1 MIAIVALGTRIG
13 DVNVLAYLAAFG
25 GGVVSFLSPCV
36 LPLVPGYLSMV
47 SGLDLAELQDQSRVH
62 ARRIVATTAWFV
74 AGFGAVF
81 VAWGLSA
88 TALGRLLRD
97 HQSLLTRLS
106 GTLMLAMA
114 LFLLGS
120 LFLRAPWLYQE
131 KRFHPQLGHFGNA
144 APAIAGVAFGFG
156 WSPCIG
162 PILGSILGIA
172 ANQHRV
178 WAGGTLLAVYSL
190 GLGLP
195 FLLTGLLLG
204 RLGGALGWVR
214 RHFVL
219 IVGGSAAVIGAFG
232 LLLMFDELSR
242 LSLHLQT
249 WLTDAHLEWLVELG

>member
-1 MIAIVALGTRIG
+1 MLLALGSRIS
-13 DVNVLAYLAAFG
+13 DVNVFAYLAAFG

-47 SGLDLAELQDQSRVH
+47 TGLDLAELEDQTRVH
-62 ARRIVATTAWFV
+62 ARRIVTTTAVFV

-88 TALGRLLRD
+88 TALSRLLRD
-97 HQSLLTRLS
+97 HQSILTRLS
-106 GTLMLAMA
+106 GTLLLAMA

-131 KRFHPQLGHFGNA
+131 KRFHPRLGRFGNA
-144 APAIAGVAFGFG
+144 APAVAGVAFGFG

-204 RLGGALGWVR
+204 RLGGALGWVK
-214 RHFVL
+214 RHFVV
-219 IVGGSAAVIGAFG
+219 IVGGSAVVIGAFG

-242 LSLHLQT
+242 LSVNLQT
-249 WLTDAHLEWLVELG
+249 WLTNAHLKWLVELG

>member
-1 MIAIVALGTRIG
+1 VTLLLALGTRIS

-47 SGLDLAELQDQSRVH
+47 TGLDLAELEDQSRVH
-62 ARRIVATTAWFV
+62 ARRIVTTTVVFV

-88 TALGRLLRD
+88 TAFSRLLRD
-97 HQSLLTRLS
+97 HQSILTRLS
-106 GTLMLAMA
+106 GTLLLAMA

-131 KRFHPQLGHFGNA
+131 KRFHPRLGRFGNA
-144 APAIAGVAFGFG
+144 APAVAGVAFGFG

-204 RLGGALGWVR
+204 RLGGALGWVK
-214 RHFVL
+214 RHFVF
-219 IVGGSAAVIGAFG
+219 IVGGSAVVIGAFG

-242 LSLHLQT
+242 LSVNLQT
-249 WLTDAHLEWLVELG
+249 WLTDAHLKWLVELG